1 MRNVFNSHKDENSDM
16 NKVLERMDDQTD
28 KLEKLEMAINEKGY
42 KIPVKPEKP
51 ETPKETAVEKIPES
65 PKKGVSFRLSNPPI
79 ENTGNKNLFWI
90 EDIKKEF
97 KTDALGEGRERKLKD
112 KELIFWDELIAKYLE
127 PLTQTK
133 EDKANIAN
141 DLKELRNE
149 MTFAFLI
156 INIFFVLLIVLLQ
169 SKTDLFISWP
179 IKSEVCRYT

>member
-1 MRNVFNSHKDENSDM
+1 MSSLFHFHRQENTDM
-16 NKVLERMDDQTD
+16 KKVLEKQDEQTNEIG
-28 KLEKLEMAINEKGY
+28 KLKTAINNFWFE
-42 KIPVKPEKP
+42 IPIKPEEQENFKIK
-51 ETPKETAVEKIPES
+51 TREKVPES
-65 PKKGVSFRLSNPPI
+65 PKTRVSFQLPNSSEENRL
-79 ENTGNKNLFWI
+79 NKKSFWI

-97 KTDALGEGRERKLKD
+97 KTDALGDGRERKLKD
-112 KELIFWDELIAKYLE
+112 KELMFWDELIAKYLE

-179 IKSEVCRYT
+179 VKSEVCRY